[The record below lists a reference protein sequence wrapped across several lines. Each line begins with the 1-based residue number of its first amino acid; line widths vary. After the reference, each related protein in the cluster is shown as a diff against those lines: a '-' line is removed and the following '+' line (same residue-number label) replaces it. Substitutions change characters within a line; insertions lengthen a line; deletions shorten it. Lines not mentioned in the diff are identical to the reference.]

1 MEKYLRETGRAVTV
15 EEEASGGAEAAK
27 RQLEREGPAELK
39 QRVMK
44 RRKSQMNKSAEQ
56 IWKNDMTN
64 SCTVR
69 KSRWYSI
76 VG

>member
-44 RRKSQMNKSAEQ
+44 RRKSQMNKSDEFT
-56 IWKNDMTN
+56 NLTN

-69 KSRWYSI
+69 KSRCYSV